1 MNRTHVLMALLVLI
15 APGASSSW
23 GAESGA
29 GPATTQAATSTRP
42 RESAIEAAQRYA
54 AMAKDRRPRDA
65 IAEFLDLDQH
75 LRRMFGED
83 FDKCSI
89 ADKQEMRRLLESL
102 FDEMYADPHL
112 VDAMAAARYENFRE
126 LSPHN
131 AGEADLKIVAFDA
144 VLGEQRTTN
153 RLFLR
158 PIEGRWRIVDLS
170 GGGAS
175 VAIATRAQYL
185 PQRDHVTPLQFI
197 RELAKPALEPLAPSP
212 APSPLPAT
220 KPAGNS

>member
-1 MNRTHVLMALLVLI
+1 MALFALI
-15 APGASSSW
+15 AFSAVIASSAQPVATS
-23 GAESGA
+23 
-29 GPATTQAATSTRP
+29 ATTQGAASTRP
-42 RESAIEAAQRYA
+42 AETAIDAAQRYA
-54 AMAKDRRPRDA
+54 AMAKDRRPREA

-83 FDKCSI
+83 FDKCPA
-89 ADKQEMRRLLESL
+89 ADKQEMRRLLEAL
-102 FDEMYADPHL
+102 FDAMYADPHL

-131 AGEADLKIVAFDA
+131 PTDPDVKIVAFDT

-158 PIEGRWRIVDLS
+158 PIDGRWRIIDLS

-175 VAIATRAQYL
+175 VAIATRAQYI

-197 RELAKPALEPLAPSP
+197 RELARPALEPAAPSP
-212 APSPLPAT
+212 ST
-220 KPAGNS
+220 KPARKNP